1 MEGCCS
7 LQSRTQT
14 GDQRGNEREKK
25 KRTSLK
31 PSTEGA
37 LQVHASESKINARQK
52 KRCSERKDEK
62 EKIRLPTE
70 PALYLLSVVLRTCC
84 TRSHKTE
91 GRGRGWVSDDSEGKN
106 END

>member
-1 MEGCCS
+1 MKEKSGPV
-7 LQSRTQT
+7 LNRPQKVLSRFMPVNQKLMQ
-14 GDQRGNEREKK
+14 DKKK
-25 KRTSLK
+25 KR
-31 PSTEGA
+31 
-37 LQVHASESKINARQK
+37 RK

-62 EKIRLPTE
+62 EKITRLPTE

-91 GRGRGWVSDDSEGKN
+91 RRGRGWVSDDSEGKN

>member
-1 MEGCCS
+1 MKEKSGPV
-7 LQSRTQT
+7 LNRPQKELSRFMPVNQKLMQ
-14 GDQRGNEREKK
+14 DKK
-25 KRTSLK
+25 
-31 PSTEGA
+31 
-37 LQVHASESKINARQK
+37 K

-62 EKIRLPTE
+62 EKITRLPTE

-91 GRGRGWVSDDSEGKN
+91 RRGRGWVSDDSEGKN